1 MCSAPVPP
9 REVEAPVL
17 APCPAVR
24 TYIPRGAAPPRLRA
38 PASSHPLQGKSPAP
52 SSLWPAGSRSPI
64 GAHLS
69 PWALPR
75 CARRARRSATA
86 PWRRTAPAPPTHPAL
101 RAGTAS
107 GPAPATRAPRRVLPC
122 SLSRPMQGPQLPLPV
137 VSGHPS
143 YRCGAKLP
151 EGSICRGAKTNWQE
165 GFSPGRTALLLS
177 VSRDITC
184 SPTVQ
189 GLLFSVGRK
198 QLKFWRSK

>member
-86 PWRRTAPAPPTHPAL
+86 PWRRDVPAE
-101 RAGTAS
+101 
-107 GPAPATRAPRRVLPC
+107 TRAPP
-122 SLSRPMQGPQLPLPV
+122 LPLPPTQPCEQAQPLV
-137 VSGHPS
+137 PPQQPARRFVSSLAH
-143 YRCGAKLP
+143 
-151 EGSICRGAKTNWQE
+151 
-165 GFSPGRTALLLS
+165 FPGRCRDHSFHSRWSLDTLPTAVAQNCRKGAFAEVQKQTGKRASLPGGLHS
-177 VSRDITC
+177 CCPCPEI
-184 SPTVQ
+184 SPARPQ
-189 GLLFSVGRK
+189 FRAFYLA
-198 QLKFWRSK
+198 

>member
-107 GPAPATRAPRRVLPC
+107 GPAPATRR
-122 SLSRPMQGPQLPLPV
+122 V
-137 VSGHPS
+137 VSSLAH
-143 YRCGAKLP
+143 
-151 EGSICRGAKTNWQE
+151 
-165 GFSPGRTALLLS
+165 FPGRRRDHSFHSRWSLDTLPTAVAQNCRKGAFAEVQKQTGKRASLPGGLHS
-177 VSRDITC
+177 CCPCPEI
-184 SPTVQ
+184 SPARPQ
-189 GLLFSVGRK
+189 FRAFYLA
-198 QLKFWRSK
+198 